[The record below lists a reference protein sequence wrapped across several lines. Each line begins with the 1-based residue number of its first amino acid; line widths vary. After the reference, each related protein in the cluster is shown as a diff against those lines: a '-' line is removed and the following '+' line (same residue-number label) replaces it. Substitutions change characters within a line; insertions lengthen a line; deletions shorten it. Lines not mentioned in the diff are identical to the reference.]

1 MAAHR
6 MDTIIFRETVDLPA
20 GETACEFLA
29 SGTGLSRGKVKDA
42 MNKGAVWMRRRK
54 GGLRRLRRATA
65 SVNKGDRIEFYYD
78 EKLLSLKPPEAG
90 CLSDRKHYSVWH
102 KPPGLM
108 AQGTMYGDHCSLLR
122 QTELF
127 FQSSR
132 EVFLVHRLDREASGL
147 MLMAH
152 SRVAAARLSALFQKN
167 LIVKEYRAEVVGKAG
182 EKGRHGNIAFPL
194 DGKPSFTEFEVEVY
208 NLERNTSI
216 VNVRIKTGRLHQIR
230 RHFAMIGFPVIGD
243 PKYGKGNKNRE
254 GMKLQAVS
262 LRFLCPFENR
272 EVEFALPSHPGQYA
286 IE

>member
-1 MAAHR
+1 
-6 MDTIIFRETVDLPA
+6 MDTIILRKTVDSQA
-20 GETACEFLA
+20 GETACDFLA
-29 SGTGLSRGKVKDA
+29 SRTGLSRGKVKDA
-42 MNKGAVWMRRRK
+42 MNKGAVWIGK
-54 GGLRRLRRATA
+54 GKGRLRRLRRATA
-65 SVNKGDRIEFYYD
+65 AVNKGDRIEFYYD
-78 EKLLSLKPPEAG
+78 EKLLLLKPLVAVS
-90 CLSDRKHYSVWH
+90 LSDRRHYSVWY
-102 KPPGLM
+102 KPPGLV

-127 FQSSR
+127 FRSVR

-147 MLMAH
+147 MLVAH
-152 SRVAAARLSALFQKN
+152 SRVAAARLSGLFQKN

-194 DGKPSFTEFEVEVY
+194 DGKPSLTEFEVESY
-208 NLERNTSI
+208 DPEKNTSI

-230 RHFAMIGFPVIGD
+230 RHFDMIGFPVIGD

-254 GMKLQAVS
+254 GMKLKAVS

-272 EVEFALPSHPGQYA
+272 EVKFTLPPHPVQYA